1 MPLSGAGHH
10 AGRIP
15 LGVSLPDLK
24 NPLIVQSDRTILV
37 EVDHPRYED
46 ARDALARFAELEKS
60 PEHIHVYRLSPLSL
74 WNAASAG
81 LNAEGVLESLESLSK
96 YEIPQNIRREI
107 YDFIDRYGQL
117 RLHKVDGKLILE
129 SDDPALIAEVSGLPS
144 VKQFLAQPLDGRR
157 VQVGDRYRGHIKQ
170 ALIKVGFPVED
181 LAGYVEGA
189 PLEIN
194 LRTASGARKSF
205 SMRDYQQDAVGAFHM
220 NGEPQGGNGVIVLPC
235 GAGKTIVALG
245 AMAVLK
251 CHTLVLTANTVALRQ
266 WREELIEKT
275 SLSEEHIGEYSGE
288 AKQIRPVTLAT
299 YQILT
304 YRKSKNDEFEHF
316 GLFDQ
321 KGWGLIIYDEVHLL
335 PAPVFRYTA
344 EIQARRRLGLTATL
358 VREDGREDDVFSL
371 IGPRRYDMPWKLLER
386 QGWIAEAYC
395 REIRIDLPEAR
406 RMSYAVANRREKFRI
421 ASENSRKTE
430 IIRALLAQH
439 PSDQVLIIG
448 LYVRQLKQI
457 AALFDFPLITG
468 STPLQTRLDLYAR
481 FRNGELKRLVVS
493 KVANFAIDLPDAN
506 VAIQISGTFGSRQE
520 EAQRLG
526 RILRPKA
533 DGSAAIFYS
542 LVTRNTLD
550 QEYAVNRQL
559 FLTEQGYQ
567 YTIHDVSEV
576 RA

>member
-1 MPLSGAGHH
+1 M
-10 AGRIP
+10 
-15 LGVSLPDLK
+15 PDLQ

-81 LNAEGVLESLESLSK
+81 LDAAGVLESLESLSK

-107 YDFIDRYGQL
+107 IDFIARYGQL
-117 RLHKVDGKLILE
+117 RLRKMDDRLILE
-129 SDDPALIAEVSGLPS
+129 SDDPALIAEVTGLPS
-144 VKQFLAQPLDGRR
+144 VKQFLAQSLDEHR
-157 VQVGDRYRGHIKQ
+157 VQVGDRFRGHIKQ

-189 PLEIN
+189 PLEIK
-194 LRTASGARKSF
+194 LLTSAGDRRSF
-205 SMRDYQQDAVGAFHM
+205 TMRDYQLDAVGAFHM

-245 AMAVLK
+245 AMAALK

-266 WREELIEKT
+266 WRDELLEKT
-275 SLSEEHIGEYSGE
+275 SLTEEQVGEYSGE
-288 AKQIRPVTLAT
+288 TKQIRPVTLAT

-304 YRKSKNDEFEHF
+304 YRKSRADEFQHF

-395 REIRIDLPEAR
+395 REIRVDLPEAR
-406 RMSYAVANRREKFRI
+406 RMTYAVANRREKFRI

-430 IIRALLAQH
+430 IIRTLLEQH

-457 AALFDFPLITG
+457 AALFEFPLITG
-468 STPLQTRLDLYAR
+468 STPLQARLDLYNR

-533 DGSAAIFYS
+533 DGSAALFYS
-542 LVTRNTLD
+542 LITRNTLD
-550 QEYAVNRQL
+550 QDYAVNRQL

-567 YTIHDVSEV
+567 YTIHDISEM

>member
-1 MPLSGAGHH
+1 M
-10 AGRIP
+10 
-15 LGVSLPDLK
+15 PDLQ

-81 LNAEGVLESLESLSK
+81 LDADGVLESLERLSK

-107 YDFIDRYGQL
+107 IDFIARYGQL
-117 RLHKVDGKLILE
+117 RLKKEDDRLILE
-129 SDDPALIAEVSGLPS
+129 SDDPALIAEVTGLPS
-144 VKQFLAQPLDGRR
+144 VKQFLVQSLDEHR
-157 VQVGDRYRGHIKQ
+157 VQVGDRFRGHIKQ

-194 LRTASGARKSF
+194 LRTSAGDRKSF
-205 SMRDYQQDAVGAFHM
+205 TMRDYQLDAVNAFHM

-245 AMAVLK
+245 AMAALK

-266 WREELIEKT
+266 WREELLEKT
-275 SLSEEHIGEYSGE
+275 SLTEDHVGEYSGE
-288 AKQIRPVTLAT
+288 TKQIRPVTLAT

-304 YRKSKNDEFEHF
+304 YRKSRADEFQHF

-395 REIRIDLPEAR
+395 REIRVDLPEAR

-430 IIRALLAQH
+430 IIRALLEQH

-457 AALFDFPLITG
+457 AALFEFPLITG
-468 STPLQTRLDLYAR
+468 STPLQARLDLYNR

-542 LVTRNTLD
+542 LITRNTLD
-550 QEYAVNRQL
+550 QDYAVNRQL

-567 YTIHDVSEV
+567 YTIHDVSEI

>member
-1 MPLSGAGHH
+1 M
-10 AGRIP
+10 
-15 LGVSLPDLK
+15 PDLQ

-81 LNAEGVLESLESLSK
+81 LDAAGVLESLESLSK

-107 YDFIDRYGQL
+107 IDFIARYGQL
-117 RLHKVDGKLILE
+117 RLRKMDDRLILE
-129 SDDPALIAEVSGLPS
+129 SDDPALIAEVTGLPS
-144 VKQFLAQPLDGRR
+144 VKQFLAQSLDEYR
-157 VQVGDRYRGHIKQ
+157 VQVGDRFRGHIKQ

-189 PLEIN
+189 PLEIK
-194 LRTASGARKSF
+194 LLTSAGDRRSF
-205 SMRDYQQDAVGAFHM
+205 TMRDYQLDAVSAFHM

-245 AMAVLK
+245 AMAALK

-266 WREELIEKT
+266 WRDELLEKT
-275 SLSEEHIGEYSGE
+275 SLTEEQVGEYSGE
-288 AKQIRPVTLAT
+288 TKQIRPVTLAT

-304 YRKSKNDEFEHF
+304 YRKSRADEFQHF

-395 REIRIDLPEAR
+395 REIRVDLPEAR
-406 RMSYAVANRREKFRI
+406 RMTYAVANRREKFRI

-430 IIRALLAQH
+430 IIRALLEQH

-457 AALFDFPLITG
+457 AALFEFPLITG
-468 STPLQTRLDLYAR
+468 STPLQGRLDLYAR
-481 FRNGELKRLVVS
+481 FRSGELKRLVVS

-542 LVTRNTLD
+542 LITRNTLD
-550 QEYAVNRQL
+550 QDYAVNRQL

-567 YTIHDVSEV
+567 YTIHDISEM